1 MVDKIAV
8 IEPKP
13 HIIFSSPNIP
23 NPEEYLRLVPNDEG
37 KIGQHSTYSPV
48 CQMKYLVD
56 LKDGTVKAYNDYSR
70 QFLQMGNASSKLDLS
85 ALINHVRGKDEQNIV
100 YCSSLKETI
109 DLAVEY
115 AGTLPYVSDVKKKAE
130 LDDISKTIRNEI
142 NSDYFLVDLLKKG
155 VAFHVGYLPSSI
167 RLRIEDAFK
176 NHIINTL
183 FCTSTLIEGVNL
195 PADNLFITSFKNGR
209 HNLDSVSFRNLI
221 GRVGRIDHSM
231 FGNVFMVCL
240 KTSESNTVE
249 KYEKLL
255 TKEIPTQKLSLEA
268 SLTDKQKKSI
278 IVGLVNNDF
287 ELSTK
292 PDTTFDEFTMM
303 RKAALIFVNDL

>member
-1 MVDKIAV
+1 M
-8 IEPKP
+8 
-13 HIIFSSPNIP
+13 
-23 NPEEYLRLVPNDEG
+23 
-37 KIGQHSTYSPV
+37 
-48 CQMKYLVD
+48 
-56 LKDGTVKAYNDYSR
+56 
-70 QFLQMGNASSKLDLS
+70 
-85 ALINHVRGKDEQNIV
+85 
-100 YCSSLKETI
+100 
-109 DLAVEY
+109 
-115 AGTLPYVSDVKKKAE
+115 
-130 LDDISKTIRNEI
+130 
-142 NSDYFLVDLLKKG
+142 
-155 VAFHVGYLPSSI
+155 
-167 RLRIEDAFK
+167 
-176 NHIINTL
+176 
-183 FCTSTLIEGVNL
+183 
-195 PADNLFITSFKNGR
+195 
-209 HNLDSVSFRNLI
+209 DSVSFRNLI

-303 RKAALIFVNDL
+303 RKAALIFVNDLRKGKQSRIVKLLREYASDEEMAAIQANIPSLPIIKSIDVSPDQYKNLHDFIINGAKYPNIKSNGEVDYDDVVEFLEKLANVFKWRIYEKKTLGYQSKETLKLSHIRWYANILYRWMSGHGLSYIIQESIICKKNLMLKYLFLFHPFVPLIHLSFR